1 MTDDNVTTPAA
12 EPIVWLKGQPVTRT
26 AAGARRQE
34 LMADPEYGKAAAA
47 GDMTKIAELTT
58 LWRVEHGMTPDPPP
72 PATPEEVRASMLDR
86 DAEIDDA
93 RIDGYAKYIPFN
105 DEKRATIK
113 RGLATQAQHD
123 EAARELD
130 RMIADPVLRQRIMD
144 GDKDAKERW
153 HAFNLIKALKIAPPD
168 FDWSK
173 P

>member
-1 MTDDNVTTPAA
+1 MSTEPAA
-12 EPIVWLKGQPVTRT
+12 PEPLVYLDGQPTTAT

-34 LMADPEYGKAAAA
+34 LMADPDYGKAAAA
-47 GDMTKIAELTT
+47 GDMAKISELTR
-58 LWRVEHGMTPDPPP
+58 LWRIEHHMTPEPQP

-105 DEKRATIK
+105 DEKRATIR

-153 HAFNLIKALKIAPPD
+153 HAFNLIKALRIAPPD
-168 FDWSK
+168 YKWD
-173 P
+173 